1 MAQKLLSI
9 KYSDGL
15 FCELRHGV
23 QFGIWNPEVK
33 LSIGDAEQYLASL
46 MEHYKGFEEP
56 YAGYYQYAYLHVT
69 KHGKHI
75 PGELQLLPP
84 KVLRGTEWVEA
95 IADAYSC
102 VTTVQQILEAPQ
114 VWRDASERNGGD
126 FRDVIKL
133 PQWKSRVDLLAL
145 FMLIKRHLAKSNVW
159 MSALSMIPVY
169 A

>member
-46 MEHYKGFEEP
+46 MEHYKGFEDM
-56 YAGYYQYAYLHVT
+56 YAGYDQYAYLHVT

-75 PGELQLLPP
+75 PGGLQLLPP
-84 KVLRGTEWVEA
+84 KVLRGTDWVEA

-114 VWRDASERNGGD
+114 DWRDASERNGGD
-126 FRDVIKL
+126 FPLGVINTMEK
-133 PQWKSRVDLLAL
+133 PGGDLLAL
-145 FMLIKRHLAKSNVW
+145 FMLIKRHLAKS
-159 MSALSMIPVY
+159 MSGGGNT
-169 A
+169 